1 MTVRNAV
8 LLFSCLPEDLGWEE
22 LFPTIPVLHE
32 EVTLLHNAIVADMAE
47 RFSEQ
52 PHIRVIVFETS
63 DSRVEPAPPLPAKVE
78 RRTQMP
84 GLLHKRVQEGVKEIL
99 DSGEFSSVVVF
110 LGRNPLYP
118 MHLLVRGME
127 LLAQEDEVIAFGESL
142 QDAHHPSLMFLSL
155 KSYHP
160 EIFEQN
166 ERWWQGGTPLLQA
179 LVDVQSLV
187 MAVRPVRDI
196 ASKDDLGYLFHEI
209 EREVLLKQ
217 WYPMRT
223 YEALHRMRRKHLIPE
238 TVE

>member
-1 MTVRNAV
+1 MAIRNAV

-22 LFPTIPVLHE
+22 SALPVLHQ
-32 EVTLLHNAIVADMAE
+32 EVTLLHNAIVADLAE

-52 PHIRVIVFETS
+52 PHLRVVLFETS
-63 DSRVEPAPPLPAKVE
+63 DSHVEPAPPLPAKVE

-84 GLLHKRVQEGVKEIL
+84 GLLHRRVQDGTREIM
-99 DSGEFSSVVVF
+99 DSGEFSSAVVF
-110 LGRNPLYP
+110 LGRNPMYP
-118 MHLLVRGME
+118 MHLLVRAIE
-127 LLAQEDEVIAFGESL
+127 LLALEDDVIVFGESL
-142 QDAHHPSLMFLSL
+142 RDAHPPSLMFLSL

-179 LVDVQSLV
+179 IVDAQSLV

-223 YEALHRMRRKHLIPE
+223 YEVLHRMRRKHLIPE